1 MSFGKELIESA
12 KEALDIAE
20 GKTEPSAVF
29 VPEAVDVAEIRKAQG
44 LTQAGFAE
52 RYGLAESAIRDWE
65 QNRRRPDRAATLLL
79 KVIQQQPEVVAE
91 AIRA

>member
-1 MSFGKELIESA
+1 MSVGKELIESA
-12 KEALDIAE
+12 QEALEIAE
-20 GKTEPSAVF
+20 GKAEPAAVF

-79 KVIQQQPEVVAE
+79 KVIQQKPEVVAE

>member
-12 KEALDIAE
+12 QEALQIAE
-20 GKTEPSAVF
+20 GKAEPAAVF

-79 KVIQQQPEVVAE
+79 KVIQQKPEVVAE